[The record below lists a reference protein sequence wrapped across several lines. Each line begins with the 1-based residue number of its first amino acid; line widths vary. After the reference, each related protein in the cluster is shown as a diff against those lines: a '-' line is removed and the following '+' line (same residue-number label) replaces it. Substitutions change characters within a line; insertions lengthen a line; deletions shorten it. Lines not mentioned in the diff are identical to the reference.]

1 MYLYFNG
8 FEAMV
13 RECNG
18 QRDIF
23 VSWAILKFRNKI
35 IFREVINVENIVVI
49 DIKGVQRSSRMAKD
63 PLHGLSLMSK
73 EFSNDKG
80 KG

>member
-1 MYLYFNG
+1 MEWYLYFSG

-18 QRDIF
+18 RRDIF

-49 DIKGVQRSSRMAKD
+49 DIKEVHEWQRIHYMD
-63 PLHGLSLMSK
+63 YH
-73 EFSNDKG
+73 
-80 KG
+80 